1 MHERSDKTTQQ
12 LVLRS
17 KQGDLPAF
25 DRLVRRC
32 QPYAYSIA
40 VRLLSDE
47 DEAEEVVQE
56 SFIRVWK
63 HLGRYDHQQK
73 FTTWLYRIVTNLCLD
88 HLRAAK
94 RKARLFSPIDV
105 NDDVE
110 AVSDARNL
118 HEVQVDE
125 ETIRIAKALTDRLP
139 TKQKLVFVLR
149 DLEDLP
155 VSEVSEITGLSVG
168 SIKTNLHYA
177 RRTIRSLLEREY
189 NIKSV
194 EL

>member
-1 MHERSDKTTQQ
+1 
-12 LVLRS
+12 
-17 KQGDLPAF
+17 
-25 DRLVRRC
+25 
-32 QPYAYSIA
+32 
-40 VRLLSDE
+40 LLSDE

-125 ETIRIAKALTDRLP
+125 ETIRIVKALTDRLP